1 MSVDTSKTTIRT
13 SLKRVRGLGS
23 AHHGTS
29 DFFRQRLT
37 AIAMILLFVPVIV
50 VILSLLG
57 RNQAG
62 DRIDAPFF
70 AFRQD
75 FAQHAGCP
83 HPQQRPARI
92 GRRKQLLQLGPDPLG
107 RQCR

>member
-37 AIAMILLFVPVIV
+37 AIGAIPTPMKADEFKAFISSEIKIWREILATVGIE
-50 VILSLLG
+50 
-57 RNQAG
+57 
-62 DRIDAPFF
+62 
-70 AFRQD
+70 
-75 FAQHAGCP
+75 
-83 HPQQRPARI
+83 
-92 GRRKQLLQLGPDPLG
+92 PL
-107 RQCR
+107 